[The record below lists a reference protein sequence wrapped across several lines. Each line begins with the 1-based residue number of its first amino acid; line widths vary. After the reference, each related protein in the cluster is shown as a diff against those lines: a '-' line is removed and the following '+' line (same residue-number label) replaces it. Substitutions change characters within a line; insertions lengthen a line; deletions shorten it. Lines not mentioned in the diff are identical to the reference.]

1 MRLYHGTDVKI
12 NKPDLSFSKDHKDF
26 GRGFYMS
33 QNSRMAKDWAKLHDR
48 NNAHVNTYD
57 VSLEKIGSCTLRIKR
72 FASATAEWVEFVYS
86 NRQRKDFSHTY
97 DIVIGPIADNGLNEI
112 FNDIR
117 QKRLSYSSAAKELQL
132 QGYKKPIQYCFNT
145 PEAISLLKFESYE

>member
-1 MRLYHGTDVKI
+1 MKI

-57 VSLEKIGSCTLRIKR
+57 VSLEKIGSCT
-72 FASATAEWVEFVYS
+72 T
-86 NRQRKDFSHTY
+86 H
-97 DIVIGPIADNGLNEI
+97 
-112 FNDIR
+112 
-117 QKRLSYSSAAKELQL
+117 
-132 QGYKKPIQYCFNT
+132 
-145 PEAISLLKFESYE
+145 

>member
-1 MRLYHGTDVKI
+1 MSLYHGTDVKI

-132 QGYKKPIQYCFNT
+132 QGYKKPIQSCK
-145 PEAISLLKFESYE
+145 IRDIC

>member
-1 MRLYHGTDVKI
+1 MRLYHGTNVKI
-12 NKPDLSFSKDHKDF
+12 NRPELSFSKEHKDF
-26 GRGFYMS
+26 GRGFYLS
-33 QNSRMAKDWAKLHDR
+33 QNARMAKDWARLHDK

-57 VSLEKIGSCTLRIKR
+57 VSLERIYSCTLRIKR
-72 FASATAEWVEFVYS
+72 FVSATAEWVEFVYS
-86 NRQRKDFSHTY
+86 NRQLKSFTHTY

-117 QKRLSYSSAAKELQL
+117 QKRLSYTNAAKELQL

-145 PEAISLLKFESYE
+145 PEAISLLKFERYE